1 MKSVVKTLNI
11 ESETLNFK
19 TMKIIIAG
27 GTGFL
32 GKSLEKYFTEK
43 GDQVYILTRNP
54 KRKNEIYWDAQTIGE
69 WKISLENADVL
80 INLTGKSVD
89 CRYHEKNK
97 KEIYSSRIDSTRILQ
112 KAVDQCSEK
121 PKIWLNASSATI
133 YVHSEKHLNTEEN
146 GVIGDDFSMNIC
158 KSWEKEFFAVQNNEI
173 RKVALRTSIVL
184 GNNGGAFPKLKMIT
198 KLGLGGKQGRG
209 NQMVSWIHIEDF
221 CKAVD
226 WIIQHE
232 NISGALN
239 ITAPAPLSNE
249 VMMKKLRKKL
259 KVPFGLN
266 APVWQLEIASIFL
279 KTETE
284 LLLKSRNVYPER
296 LMKSGFQFSFPGF
309 DDAIINLLES

>member
-1 MKSVVKTLNI
+1 
-11 ESETLNFK
+11 
-19 TMKIIIAG
+19 MKIIIAG
-27 GTGFL
+27 GSGFL
-32 GKSLEKYFTEK
+32 GENLEKYFAEK
-43 GDQVYILTRNP
+43 GYQVYILTRNP
-54 KRKNEIYWDAQTIGE
+54 KRNNEIYWDARTIGE
-69 WKISLENADVL
+69 WKNSLEKADVL
-80 INLTGKSVD
+80 VNLTGKSVD

-97 KEIYSSRIDSTRILQ
+97 HEIYSSRIDSTRILQ

-158 KSWEKEFFAVQNNEI
+158 KSWEKEFFSVKNSEI

-221 CKAVD
+221 CKAVN

-232 NISGALN
+232 NISGAVN

-249 VMMKKLRKKL
+249 VMMKKLRKEL
-259 KVPFGLN
+259 KIPFGFN

-296 LMKSGFQFSFPGF
+296 LIQSGFQFSYPGF
-309 DDAIINLLES
+309 EEAIINLL